1 MQRLNK
7 SKLQLNRKSSS
18 IVTSDFVKAL
28 YLMFLILIDLRKQVT
43 RIPFQEARKISQNQ
57 LMAQKIVVF

>member
-28 YLMFLILIDLRKQVT
+28 YLMFLIDLKKQVT